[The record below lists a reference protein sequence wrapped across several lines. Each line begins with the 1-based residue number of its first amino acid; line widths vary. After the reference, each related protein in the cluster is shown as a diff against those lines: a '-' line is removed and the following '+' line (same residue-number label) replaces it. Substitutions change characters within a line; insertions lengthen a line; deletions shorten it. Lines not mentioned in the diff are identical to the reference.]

1 MYYTE
6 QTTYYNIQTKDF
18 EDYAM
23 DKEELD
29 GLIRTHTKDK
39 AIYCI
44 ETFTETIERELEDPQ
59 DHPSLTPYERNR

>member
-6 QTTYYNIQTKDF
+6 KKTYYNIKTKDF

-29 GLIRTHTKDK
+29 DLIRTHIKDRS
-39 AIYCI
+39 IYCV
-44 ETFTETIERELEDPQ
+44 ETFTETIEQEIEQPD
-59 DHPSLTPYERNR
+59 PSLSAYERNR

>member
-1 MYYTE
+1 MIETTTE
-6 QTTYYNIQTKDF
+6 TYYNIKTKDF

-23 DKEELD
+23 DKEELND
-29 GLIRTHTKDK
+29 LIRTHIKDK

-44 ETFTETIERELEDPQ
+44 ETFTETIERELEDPL

>member
-6 QTTYYNIQTKDF
+6 QNTYYNIKTKDF

-29 GLIRTHTKDK
+29 DLIRTHIKDSS
-39 AIYCI
+39 IYCV
-44 ETFTETIERELEDPQ
+44 ETFTETIEREIEQ
-59 DHPSLTPYERNR
+59 SHPSLSAYERNH